1 MRHPWTFAILALA
14 LLSFVLQFT
23 MVSVALP
30 DLLDDLDAPLR
41 WGGWALS
48 AFLVTQ
54 IVSMSFAGRLVE
66 RYGAVAIFRGGVVGF
81 ALVSLLCA
89 VAPTFAIFLAA
100 RALQGAFGGMIM
112 PSGQAILGDLHDDRD
127 RSKVMG
133 LFASIMP
140 FGAVLGPFVGGVIVE
155 AAGWR
160 WTFVAS
166 LPLILLVVVGA
177 RAVFPA
183 NRPAIAPAPL
193 DGRGALL
200 MLAFIP
206 ALVLALTELGL
217 REATPSVLLVG
228 GGFGVAAVA
237 LVLLVW
243 HERRVEH
250 PMLDVELF
258 RRSEFLALN
267 ALAFLFGLA
276 WMGVFAIMP
285 LYVQA
290 AYGMGPVETGT
301 LMGPRSLAMVAV
313 STSAAILVRRTGFRV
328 PLAVGLVG
336 LSACLGLI
344 SLGLEDPG
352 VLGVSFSTFWWLMVV
367 ITTAGLFFGFSNP
380 AMNSAGMDLEPRK
393 IASIAG
399 LRGTSMMLGGT
410 IGISLVVMSGA
421 RSEDVGAGMERMFT
435 ALAVVLLLALVAVRR
450 VPARPGSP
458 PDAPAA
464 VGAVDEAAPDRAR
477 PASATVAPSTEPP
490 R

>member
-1 MRHPWTFAILALA
+1 MRHPWTFAVLALA
-14 LLSFVLQFT
+14 LLSFVLQFM

-30 DLLDDLDAPLR
+30 DLLEDLGAPLR

-54 IVSMSFAGRLVE
+54 IVAMSFAGRLVE
-66 RYGAVAIFRGGVVGF
+66 RYGAVAVFRAGVVGF
-81 ALVSLLCA
+81 GLVSLLCA
-89 VAPTFAIFLAA
+89 VAPTFATFLAA
-100 RALQGAFGGMIM
+100 RALQGAAGGMIM
-112 PSGQAILGDLHDDRD
+112 PAGQAILGDLHDARD

-140 FGAVLGPFVGGVIVE
+140 FGAVIGPFVGGVIVE

-166 LPLILLVVVGA
+166 LPLVLLVVLAA
-177 RAVFPA
+177 RRVLPA
-183 NRPAIAPAPL
+183 NRPAAAPAPL

-200 MLAFIP
+200 LLAFIP

-217 REATPSVLLVG
+217 RDATPSVTLVG
-228 GGFGVAAVA
+228 GGLGVAAAA

-250 PMLDVELF
+250 PMVDVDLF
-258 RRSEFLALN
+258 RRGEFLALN
-267 ALAFLFGLA
+267 VLAFLFGLA

-290 AYGMGPVETGT
+290 AYGMGPVEVGT

-313 STSAAILVRRTGFRV
+313 STGAAILVRSTGFRV
-328 PLAVGLVG
+328 PFAVGLVG

-344 SLGLEDPG
+344 SLGLEDPR
-352 VLGVSFSTFWWLMVV
+352 VLGVTFSTFWWLMVV
-367 ITTAGLFFGFSNP
+367 ITAAGLFFGFANP
-380 AMNSAGMDLEPRK
+380 ALVSAGMDLEPGK

-399 LRGTSMMLGGT
+399 LRGTALMLGGT
-410 IGISLVVMSGA
+410 IGISLVVMAGA
-421 RSEDVGAGMERMFT
+421 RSADVGAGMERMFS
-435 ALAVVLLLALVAVRR
+435 ALALALLLALVVVGR

-458 PDAPAA
+458 GDATALDGADAASPARAASAPA
-464 VGAVDEAAPDRAR
+464 VVQ
-477 PASATVAPSTEPP
+477 PP
-490 R
+490 EQLR